1 MVLVCFW
8 KKKKKKAAIYLNR
21 SSVFLPTMRE
31 LNFHLNTE
39 VNSHMIFMKS
49 ADRSNYFV
57 LVSLLSRL
65 RCRFYAVKSLIYICF
80 LVGTPVVYNDVVQES
95 YSHQLRICVV
105 SLT

>member
-80 LVGTPVVYNDVVQES
+80 LVGTLVVYNDVVQES